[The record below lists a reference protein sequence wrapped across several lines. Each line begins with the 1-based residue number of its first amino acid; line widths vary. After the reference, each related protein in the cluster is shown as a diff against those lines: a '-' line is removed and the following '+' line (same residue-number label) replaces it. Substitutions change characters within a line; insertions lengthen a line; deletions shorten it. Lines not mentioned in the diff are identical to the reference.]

1 MRILV
6 VDDEPAVREAVER
19 ALRLEGHDVLLAA
32 DGQEALGALDSRPP
46 DAIVLDVLMPGMD
59 GWAVLTAL
67 KGDPAL
73 AAIPVIML
81 TVVDDRSLGYALGAT
96 DYLTKPVDRG
106 RLVGALRRHHREQ
119 AACAVLVVEDDPVSR
134 QLVRELL
141 AREGCTVR
149 EAADGRAGLVEV
161 ARSRPDLIV
170 LDLLMPELDGFGFV
184 AELRRHPDWR
194 AIPIVVVTAKDVTPE
209 DRRRLNGQVE
219 TVIAKGGTAREALLT
234 EVRELLAD
242 YLAAAH

>member
-1 MRILV
+1 MRELLERFLTREGFLV
-6 VDDEPAVREAVER
+6 ASAAGGAEGLQR
-19 ALRLEGHDVLLAA
+19 ARDRH
-32 DGQEALGALDSRPP
+32 P
-46 DAIVLDVLMPGMD
+46 DAVVLDVLMPGMD

-106 RLVGALRRHHREQ
+106 RLVGALRRHRPEQ
-119 AACAVLVVEDDPVSR
+119 AGCAVLVVEDDPASR

-184 AELRRHPDWR
+184 AELRRNPDWR

-219 TVIAKGGTAREALLT
+219 TVIAKGGAAREALLS
-234 EVRELLAD
+234 EVRELLAG
-242 YLAAAH
+242 YIAAG